1 MITDGKQ
8 TTTLPYTRLSVASQG
23 IKDKGVTVYAI
34 GVGNGADRAELEE
47 IASGSDYVFTSSSF
61 SDLQNIAPRIT
72 KRFCSGKSADHAR
85 SLWIIVRSAA
95 CS

>member
-1 MITDGKQ
+1 M
-8 TTTLPYTRLSVASQG
+8 ASQG

-34 GVGNGADRAELEE
+34 GVGSGADRAELEQ
-47 IASGSDYVFTSSSF
+47 IASGSEYVFTSSSF

-85 SLWIIVRSAA
+85 SFFG
-95 CS
+95 

>member
-34 GVGNGADRAELEE
+34 GVGSGADRAELEE
-47 IASGSDYVFTSSSF
+47 IASGSEYVFTSSSF

-72 KRFCSGKSADHAR
+72 KRFCSGKSADHVR
-85 SLWIIVRSAA
+85 SL
-95 CS
+95 